1 MTAYQIPQFL
11 DSGDKIFLDMNIRQF
26 AYALVG
32 FLICVIIFNIFFTLL
47 GNFTWGLI
55 VPPAAFTLYLA
66 KGKYNGR
73 DSEVYIL
80 KSILYVTKPRKM
92 FYARVPILND
102 LYARLAD
109 LNFDKKLASLTA
121 NVAQDKTDDL
131 NFELQDNMSKL
142 QTITNLGKSIDESKF
157 NSAKAVIQ
165 AESKIEGHRVLID
178 ELSVQK

>member
-32 FLICVIIFNIFFTLL
+32 FLVCVVIFNIFYTILS
-47 GNFTWGLI
+47 NFTWGLI
-55 VPPAAFTLYLA
+55 VPPAIFTFYLA

-80 KSILYVTKPRKM
+80 KSIIFLTKPRKM
-92 FYARVPILND
+92 LYTRLPILDD
-102 LYARLAD
+102 LNSRLAD
-109 LNFDKKLASLTA
+109 LDITKKLQALDG
-121 NVAQDKTDDL
+121 NVISDKADNLDF
-131 NFELQDNMSKL
+131 NLQDPLSKI

-165 AESKIEGHRVLID
+165 AESKIEGHRTLIG
-178 ELSVQK
+178 ELANR